1 MALIQCPSC
10 SKRVSDKATNCP
22 HCDFK
27 LTGLTP
33 EERDREWHR
42 VMMAKREKVI
52 GQSML
57 ALLIAIAAFTY
68 YFIQQPLPGSWQ
80 ANSAYGL
87 MIVGV
92 VWFIVNRVRLVMI
105 KRKPQ

>member
-27 LTGLTP
+27 ITGLSND
-33 EERDREWHR
+33 ELEREWHR
-42 VMMAKREKVI
+42 AAQAKRERIV

-68 YFIQQPLPGSWQ
+68 YFIQQPLPETWAAKAS
-80 ANSAYGL
+80 YGL
-87 MIVGV
+87 MIVGL
-92 VWFIVNRVRLVMI
+92 VWFVVNRIRLVFI
-105 KRKPQ
+105 KRKRS

>member
-27 LTGLTP
+27 LTGLSG
-33 EERDREWHR
+33 EELEREWQR
-42 VMMAKREKVI
+42 VMASKRERLV

-68 YFIQQPLPGSWQ
+68 YFIQQPLPETWPAKVS
-80 ANSAYGL
+80 YGL
-87 MIVGV
+87 MIVGLI
-92 VWFIVNRVRLVMI
+92 WFVINRVRLVFI
-105 KRKPQ
+105 KRKRS